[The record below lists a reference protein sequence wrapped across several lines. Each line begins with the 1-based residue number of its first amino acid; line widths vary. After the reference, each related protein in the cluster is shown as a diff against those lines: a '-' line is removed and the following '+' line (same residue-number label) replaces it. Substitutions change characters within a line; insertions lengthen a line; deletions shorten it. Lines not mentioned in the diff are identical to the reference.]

1 MPGFISILFDQKLH
15 HYYDQLR
22 LPKGP
27 SFGTEFTLAMP
38 YVYLAHFDLLHTP
51 EGRNY
56 LESIGLKSELL
67 RISVGTEPIDEII
80 RVFEELK

>member
-1 MPGFISILFDQKLH
+1 
-15 HYYDQLR
+15 
-22 LPKGP
+22 
-27 SFGTEFTLAMP
+27 
-38 YVYLAHFDLLHTP
+38 LLHTP

-67 RISVGTEPIDEII
+67 RISVGTEPIEEII